1 MSTVIRTWNVFHGM
15 SSPPD
20 RHSYLRQVVQLATED
35 EPDVVCLQEVPA
47 WALDRLGAWSG
58 MQVFGAVAKR
68 PLLPREL
75 GRTLTAL
82 NQGLLRS
89 LLVGQANA
97 ILLRQGLRAVA
108 TDMLVLNPPSFRRRV
123 SRELGL
129 PANTR
134 RRWAKERRVC
144 HAVRLALPDGRTMT
158 VANLHA
164 TSYRIDERLADAE
177 VLRAAVFLDAVAAPN
192 DIAVLAG
199 DFNLVTDRS
208 PALAEIA
215 AWGFSLPGRGIDHI
229 LVRGATTSPE
239 RRWPEERR
247 VIDGALVSDHAPV
260 ELELE

>member
-68 PLLPREL
+68 PLLPRKL

-129 PANTR
+129 PPNTR

-144 HAVRLALPDGRTMT
+144 HAVRTPELT
-158 VANLHA
+158 VANLHGSA
-164 TSYRIDERLADAE
+164 AHDWRVADAE
-177 VLRAAVFLDAVAAPN
+177 LLRAATFADAFAEPGDVLA
-192 DIAVLAG
+192 LAG
-199 DFNLVTDRS
+199 DFNVIREHSATL
-208 PALAEIA
+208 PKLAE
-215 AWGFSLPGRGIDHI
+215 WGFTEPISWLDQV
-229 LVRGATTSPE
+229 LVRGAPSAPAH
-239 RRWPEERR
+239 RWPDERR
-247 VIDGALVSDHAPV
+247 VLDGKLLSDHAPV
-260 ELELE
+260 EVTIG

>member
-1 MSTVIRTWNVFHGM
+1 MSLLIRTWNLFHGM

-20 RHSYLRQVVQLATED
+20 RHSHLRQVVQLATED
-35 EPDVVCLQEVPA
+35 EPDVVCLQEVPV

-108 TDMLVLNPPSFRRRV
+108 TDTIVLNPRSFRRRV

-129 PANTR
+129 PAHTR
-134 RRWAKERRVC
+134 RRWARERRVC
-144 HAVRLALPDGRTMT
+144 QAVRTEELT
-158 VANLHA
+158 VANLHGSA
-164 TSYRIDERLADAE
+164 ARDWRVADAE
-177 VLRAAVFLDAVAAPN
+177 LLRAATFADAFAEPGDVL
-192 DIAVLAG
+192 VLAG
-199 DFNLVTDRS
+199 DFNVVREHSSTLPKLT
-208 PALAEIA
+208 E
-215 AWGFSLPGRGIDHI
+215 WGFTKPISWIDQV
-229 LVRGATTSPE
+229 LVRGAPSAPAQ
-239 RRWPEERR
+239 RWPDEQR
-247 VIDGALVSDHAPV
+247 VLDGKLLSDHAQV
-260 ELELE
+260 EVTIG